1 MAWRITGTYY
11 APCSCDV
18 GCPCVFGELEGDRGW
33 CSGALVFD
41 IRSGEVDGT
50 DVGGSKVA
58 FAADWPA
65 GFLAGNGTG
74 RLYFDTSVSQEQRSA
89 LEPLFGGQK
98 GGIFELIAGLVSDAL
113 STKEVPINIQTGEDA
128 TRIKVGD
135 VGGLMVAP
143 LRDEEGNVTTLRHAP
158 VRFVDDTVLAR
169 GTGSSWRDP
178 EMRQWTSGGHAE
190 QGDFDYSA

>member
-11 APCSCDV
+11 APCSCNV
-18 GCPCVFGELEGDRGW
+18 GCPCVMGELEGDRGW

-50 DVGGSKVA
+50 DVGGTRA
-58 FAADWPA
+58 ALAADWPA
-65 GFLAGNGTG
+65 GFLAGNGTA
-74 RLYFDTSVSQEQRSA
+74 RMYFDPEVSQEQRTA

-98 GGIFELIAGLVSDAL
+98 GGIFELIAGLIPDVL
-113 STKEVPINIQTGEDA
+113 PTREVPINIQPGEGA

-143 LRDEEGNVTTLRHAP
+143 LRDEEGNLTTLRHAP
-158 VRFVDDTVLAR
+158 IRFVEDTVLAR

-178 EMRQWTSGGHAE
+178 GMRQWESGGHAE
-190 QGDFDYSA
+190 QGDFDWSA